1 MPSVPSGLFGL
12 VPPFSPHT
20 PSRRVGERSSQLP
33 PGPARARLGA
43 ATATLHCRRTLI
55 GSLPAGAC
63 TNTGP
68 RKKVHLSGGP
78 ALFLPFSHFS
88 RPERQSVLQWSTTDA
103 VSLHVAATTNNHPTT
118 APAGSTRH
126 PAPSQ
131 QHLNEGES
139 RQRAPHRKHQDASTH
154 QHCGR
159 FRAKSITRII
169 S

>member
-103 VSLHVAATTNNHPTT
+103 VSLHVAAATNNHPNHS
-118 APAGSTRH
+118 APGQH
-126 PAPSQ
+126 PAPST
-131 QHLNEGES
+131 HS
-139 RQRAPHRKHQDASTH
+139 AAPERRREPTAITAQETTRTH
-154 QHCGR
+154 QHINTAADFGPNPLPE
-159 FRAKSITRII
+159 
-169 S
+169 